1 MWWWEG
7 EGIWEY
13 ADTAERPILL
23 ISTNTGCQMM
33 TSEVMMMIGMIMV
46 IVNIKVPSLFSWHTN
61 VAIKWDGISACVCIF
76 SQKASEYFMSRKSS
90 TLSIK
95 GNLHFWPPD
104 RFFPFSSHLR
114 LMENR
119 PVFLMCK
126 RLHDVVFKV
135 CQHSSWVVFICVRCF
150 LQLNWNDRFV
160 DGVTLSRWQGDI
172 GQTEKIPTLLIAS

>member
-33 TSEVMMMIGMIMV
+33 TSEVMMMIGMIRMIMV
-46 IVNIKVPSLFSWHTN
+46 IINIKVPSLFSWHTN

-135 CQHSSWVVFICVRCF
+135 CQHSSWVELCLYAWDAFFSWID
-150 LQLNWNDRFV
+150 LLMAWHGHV
-160 DGVTLSRWQGDI
+160 DKVTLDRL
-172 GQTEKIPTLLIAS
+172 KKFLLSI